1 MQIFCKKNVSFVVKF
16 LHFMFYVSEYIYFI
30 HKSSTKYIR

>member
-1 MQIFCKKNVSFVVKF
+1 MQIFCKKNVIFMVKL

-30 HKSSTKYIR
+30 YKSSTKYIR